1 MRFRVD
7 VSAGDRTMPWAD
19 VHGAARG
26 VVYRLLR
33 EQDPVLATELHD
45 RGWNGSS
52 LRPVGVSPPLFRGAV
67 RRAGEYTTS
76 DRGSVWFGSP
86 VPRIAAALLA
96 SLPGRAEI
104 GWGGVPLA
112 VRGVA
117 LESSSDFSS
126 GEAVFESM
134 SPVLVKHEDRF
145 VLPDDP
151 VFAGRLGHNLRHKA
165 DLLGLPSDVDVEV
178 LAAGPRRSFTVGG
191 ALRVGATIRAR
202 VAAAAPSLEAL
213 YSWGLGLATN
223 QGFGWL
229 R

>member
-7 VSAGDRTMPWAD
+7 VSAGDRTMPWPD
-19 VHGAARG
+19 VHGPARG
-26 VVYRLLR
+26 VVYRLLSG
-33 EQDPVLATELHD
+33 QDAALATELHD
-45 RGWNGSS
+45 RGWRGSS
-52 LRPVGVSPPLFRGAV
+52 LRPVGLSPPLFRGAA

-96 SLPGRAEI
+96 SLPGRSEI
-104 GWGGVPLA
+104 SWGTVLLA
-112 VRGVA
+112 VRGVELDSA
-117 LESSSDFSS
+117 SDFSS
-126 GEAVFESM
+126 GEAVFQSV

-145 VLPDDP
+145 ILPDDRP
-151 VFAGRLGHNLRHKA
+151 YVTRLEHNIRHKA

-178 LAAGPRRSFTVGG
+178 LAAGPQRSFTVRG
-191 ALRVGATIRAR
+191 ALRVGAAVRAR
-202 VAAAAPSLEAL
+202 VAASPPLLGAL
-213 YSWGLGLATN
+213 HSWGLGLATN